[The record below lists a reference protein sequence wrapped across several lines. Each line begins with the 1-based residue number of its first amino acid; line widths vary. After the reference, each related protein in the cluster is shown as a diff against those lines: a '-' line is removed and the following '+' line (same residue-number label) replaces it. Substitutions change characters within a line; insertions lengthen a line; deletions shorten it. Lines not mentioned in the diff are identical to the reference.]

1 MATSRPLPRHTL
13 ATNLKALIECHGLTA
28 PDVAKRAGVDR
39 KTINNQLNARYDP
52 RPEQVDKV
60 AAVFGLSGWQLLSP
74 TLDAARNGDGKVE
87 TLLEYFSGADDKGRE
102 DILRIAEIAARYRK

>member
-1 MATSRPLPRHTL
+1 MATSRALPRHTL
-13 ATNLKALIECHGLTA
+13 AKNLKALLAAHDLKA

-60 AAVFGLSGWQLLSP
+60 AAVFGLNGWQLLSP

-87 TLLEYFSGADDKGRE
+87 ELLEYFSGADDQGRA
-102 DILRIAEIAARYRK
+102 DILRIAEMAARYRK